1 MQPNRNPLMY
11 HRRGGA
17 LRPSMTVAAVM
28 AAGALLTACGNGAH
42 GPGVANVASTA
53 ASPNA
58 SADTGSSHASKS
70 DPVAYSRCMRS
81 HGIRDF
87 PDPNAN
93 GQIQL
98 SAGPGSDLVP
108 DNPQFKAAQQ
118 ACQSLMPAPSAAQ
131 QRKDLAGAL
140 KFARCMRAHG
150 IQLPDP
156 NGQTSASQSGP
167 STSSGS
173 GGGAPPAFDPN
184 SPQFKAAQQ
193 ACQHYAPGGAGG
205 FSLTASGKP

>member
-1 MQPNRNPLMY
+1 
-11 HRRGGA
+11 
-17 LRPSMTVAAVM
+17 
-28 AAGALLTACGNGAH
+28 
-42 GPGVANVASTA
+42 
-53 ASPNA
+53 
-58 SADTGSSHASKS
+58 
-70 DPVAYSRCMRS
+70 MRS

-93 GQIQL
+93 GKIQL

-108 DNPQFKAAQQ
+108 DNPQFRAAQQ

-131 QRKDLAGAL
+131 QHKDLAAGL

-150 IQLPDP
+150 IPLPDP

-173 GGGAPPAFDPN
+173 GGGNAPPAFDPN

-193 ACQHYAPGGAGG
+193 ACQKDAPGGSAG
-205 FSLTASGKP
+205 FSVSANGKP